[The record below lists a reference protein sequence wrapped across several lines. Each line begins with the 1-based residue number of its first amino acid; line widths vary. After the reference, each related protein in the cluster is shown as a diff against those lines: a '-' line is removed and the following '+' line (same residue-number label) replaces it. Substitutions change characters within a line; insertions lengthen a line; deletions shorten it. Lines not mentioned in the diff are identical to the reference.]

1 MTSTV
6 DLISGVYL
14 HIVLP
19 SSGDSLLFWQEPLDM
34 NKLER
39 FKAGD
44 LASAPG
50 SSDAHSGVGATTSA
64 DQAAG
69 CGSGAESGPAEVLP
83 RGPCLLWELPSPQEM
98 RFATAA
104 FPTGVVLLA
113 AHVGGRPVGILV
125 NSFTSVS
132 LDPPLVLVNI
142 GRNSPTLNVLESA
155 AEWGISVLGADQ
167 KHQFEALA
175 RPAAERFNGL
185 DMSASEGGGVVLPG
199 AAASFLVRR
208 ESKLE
213 AGDHFIFLLRV
224 ERLNRADVAPAVFF
238 NKALHSLPQEAAPT
252 PRLQGQTP

>member
-1 MTSTV
+1 MSNSELFKV
-6 DLISGVYL
+6 GGPVSAGG
-14 HIVLP
+14 
-19 SSGDSLLFWQEPLDM
+19 SGDATTEVGAAAS
-34 NKLER
+34 
-39 FKAGD
+39 AD
-44 LASAPG
+44 LAA
-50 SSDAHSGVGATTSA
+50 
-64 DQAAG
+64 
-69 CGSGAESGPAEVLP
+69 GSGPDEEGGFAQAPPL
-83 RGPCLLWELPSPQEM
+83 GPCLLWELPSPQEM

-113 AHVGGRPVGILV
+113 AQVEGRPAGILV

-142 GRNSPTLNVLESA
+142 GRNSPTLKVLEST

-175 RPAAERFNGL
+175 RPAAERFDGL
-185 DMSASEGGGVVLPG
+185 DFAVSESGGVVLPG

-224 ERLNRADVAPAVFF
+224 QRLNRADVAPAVFF
-238 NKALHSLPQEAAPT
+238 NKTLHSLPQDAAPT
-252 PRLQGQTP
+252 PQLQGQTP

>member
-1 MTSTV
+1 MRSLV
-6 DLISGVYL
+6 DLLSGVYL
-14 HIVLP
+14 HIVHP
-19 SSGDSLLFWQEPLDM
+19 SSGDGLLFGEESRDM
-34 NKLER
+34 SNSEL
-39 FKAGD
+39 FKAGGPV
-44 LASAPG
+44 SALG
-50 SSDAHSGVGATTSA
+50 SSGATSEVGAATSG
-64 DQAAG
+64 DLAAG
-69 CGSGAESGPAEVLP
+69 CGAGEEGGFAHALP
-83 RGPCLLWELPSPQEM
+83 SGPCLLWELPSPQEM

-113 AHVGGRPVGILV
+113 AQVDGRPAGILV

-142 GRNSPTLNVLESA
+142 GRNSPTLKVLESA
-155 AEWGISVLGADQ
+155 AEWGISVLGAGQ
-167 KHQFEALA
+167 KQQFEALA

-185 DMSASEGGGVVLPG
+185 NMGTSEGGGVVLPG

-224 ERLNRADVAPAVFF
+224 QRLNRADVAPAVFF

-252 PRLQGQTP
+252 PRLQCQTS